1 MTTNERPQGNV
12 PGAVEAGSLGPGPW
26 RWIVTWG
33 QIMRINFDSVV
44 VEAFDAEEAMVI
56 ARELHPERP
65 TPRTAFL
72 ARQDL

>member
-1 MTTNERPQGNV
+1 MSERPVGNI

-33 QIMRINFDSVV
+33 QIMRINFDSVI
-44 VEAFDAEEAMVI
+44 VEAFDAEEALVI

-65 TPRTAFL
+65 APRTAFL